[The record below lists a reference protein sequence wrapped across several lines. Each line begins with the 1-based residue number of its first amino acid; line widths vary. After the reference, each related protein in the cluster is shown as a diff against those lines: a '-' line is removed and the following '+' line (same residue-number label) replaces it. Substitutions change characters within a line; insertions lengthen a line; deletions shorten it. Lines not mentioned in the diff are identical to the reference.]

1 MRSIASGEKC
11 ISCAYC
17 IPHRSGHRGGSL
29 DIDNYCTVS
38 VFFEQAYLSRQGTPA
53 LYGVFRGLALI
64 G

>member
-1 MRSIASGEKC
+1 MMFSGFAQVFSFAPSMPYRTLYK
-11 ISCAYC
+11 
-17 IPHRSGHRGGSL
+17 GGSL
-29 DIDNYCTVS
+29 DIDNYCTLS